1 MVRRLFLVLT
11 VFLSLS
17 AGQAIADSVVF
28 TFDTGSG
35 ATNHSYQ
42 FISEPGVS
50 LSYAQAA
57 ATMHQLLDGTTGYLA
72 TSISQQEEAFLVQSF
87 AGTFLVGSGSVV
99 NGHAHVWLGA
109 ADISPFFGAADWRWV
124 TGSVPG
130 ENGDAASQ
138 FWSGGAAPAGGA
150 VGGSY
155 SNWALGQP
163 SGPAIESG
171 LEWNN
176 ALNGTVV
183 HSTWNDLST
192 DGIGISGYFVE
203 FDSLNP
209 IPEPTTGLPLTL
221 GLAGLGMRRRVR

>member
-1 MVRRLFLVLT
+1 MRKFALVLT
-11 VFLSLS
+11 VLLSLS
-17 AGQAIADSVVF
+17 AGQALADSVVF

-42 FISEPGVS
+42 FISALDVS
-50 LSYAQAA
+50 LSYAEAA
-57 ATMHQLLDGTTGYLA
+57 ATVHQLLDGTTGYLA

-109 ADISPFFGAADWRWV
+109 ADISPFSGAADWRWV

-138 FWSGGAAPAGGA
+138 FWSGGAPIVGGHA

-155 SNWALGQP
+155 TNWALGQP

-183 HSTWNDLST
+183 HSTWNDVST

-209 IPEPTTGLPLTL
+209 IPEPTTALLLTF
-221 GLAGLGMRRRVR
+221 GLAGLGLRRRH